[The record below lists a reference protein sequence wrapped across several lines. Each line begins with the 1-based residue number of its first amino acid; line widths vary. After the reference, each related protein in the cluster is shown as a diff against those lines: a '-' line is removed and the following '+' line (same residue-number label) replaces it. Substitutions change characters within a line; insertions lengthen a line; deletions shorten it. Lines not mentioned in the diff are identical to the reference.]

1 MTTRHTNK
9 NAGKI
14 AAIDRNLVG
23 SAYSYYGGVI
33 RATQGKEIGASGLRR
48 RFATALLSG
57 ASLMAVTFGGAG
69 AAAAGTCTQINT
81 TVICTG
87 VFDETIQYNEVD
99 DLTVVLGAGS
109 SIDTTDEVSEADF
122 DNAGIFVNGD
132 ENVSAI
138 NNGSIVTG
146 DNTHYVEYDEE
157 DGAWVYGGDRHHGIA
172 AYSSDEDAYVLN
184 SATGTIVT
192 TSRNSFGM
200 VANAWAEEWWG
211 GDATAV
217 NHGIVGTTGEGSH
230 GVVAVAKYEA
240 SIENTHTVLTSGDE
254 AHGLYAVAKYDVFI
268 DNSGT
273 VETTGHDS
281 HGIHARIDDGYWSY
295 GGAIEIVNSGS
306 IETDGEDGHGIFA
319 SAWEGNVD
327 IENSGTIDT
336 TGEGAHGIAAYGDDV
351 DVVNTVD
358 GIIVTEGDDAHGVV
372 MYGDTVSL
380 DNAGAIVTYGEDAH
394 AVVARS
400 GGIATTTIANTGFI
414 GAYGEESDAIV
425 ASGPTVRIYNNVIK
439 ADEDDEYSYDVAGVI
454 FSEEG
459 AAINVDESDDVR
471 IYNAGNIYGNVDV
484 DADKYAYLNNGG
496 LIESDRKWKAAV
508 SLDVEEGNAV
518 VDNSGT
524 IRADRRNAKGVD
536 LEGYSVTLT
545 NSGSILTYGRD
556 GHAVDL
562 DADGE
567 YGTATLNNSG
577 LIQASGEEA
586 DAVRAEGEIVRI
598 TNLAIEEEDED
609 TVYGIIRSEDGAAIR
624 VDESGSVYVANYGFI
639 YGNVSIEAEEYALV
653 LNDGSIQ
660 SDRKWKAAVSVDIE
674 EGTAIVV
681 NEGTIVTT
689 NDAAAGIEI
698 DVELGDAYVLNSG
711 TITTGSL
718 EEGYSDEGWRSHG
731 IDVFAEDNAMVLN
744 TGDVTT
750 YGNKAK
756 GIVIE
761 TQEGTAAGVNSGNI
775 DTWGERSTGL
785 SVTATSREH
794 YDGYT
799 WYDISG
805 NAIAGNIGTI
815 ETRGD
820 DASGAT
826 ALAEGGLAA
835 GINVLGG
842 SISTSGDEAHGLIA
856 AAGFESIGDAMEGE
870 DGSEEGGIAI
880 ALNGL
885 PPQLLAALGGIGEAY
900 IGEGYGLLGD
910 IAEVLID
917 ALPQGE
923 YDPSDFR
930 STIVTTG
937 DNAIGVGAF
946 VSEGTAIAANFY
958 GSITTGTRDE
968 YGALTGYY
976 SHGLVAHAEEGLA
989 AAINKYHG
997 DIVTNGDRAIGIRV
1011 SAEYGDAFA
1020 ANKYQSTVVTHGDES
1035 HGMAVYSSGED
1046 NYDRAAA

>member
-1 MTTRHTNK
+1 
-9 NAGKI
+9 
-14 AAIDRNLVG
+14 
-23 SAYSYYGGVI
+23 
-33 RATQGKEIGASGLRR
+33 
-48 RFATALLSG
+48 
-57 ASLMAVTFGGAG
+57 
-69 AAAAGTCTQINT
+69 
-81 TVICTG
+81 
-87 VFDETIQYNEVD
+87 
-99 DLTVVLGAGS
+99 
-109 SIDTTDEVSEADF
+109 
-122 DNAGIFVNGD
+122 
-132 ENVSAI
+132 
-138 NNGSIVTG
+138 
-146 DNTHYVEYDEE
+146 
-157 DGAWVYGGDRHHGIA
+157 
-172 AYSSDEDAYVLN
+172 
-184 SATGTIVT
+184 
-192 TSRNSFGM
+192 
-200 VANAWAEEWWG
+200 
-211 GDATAV
+211 
-217 NHGIVGTTGEGSH
+217 
-230 GVVAVAKYEA
+230 
-240 SIENTHTVLTSGDE
+240 
-254 AHGLYAVAKYDVFI
+254 
-268 DNSGT
+268 
-273 VETTGHDS
+273 
-281 HGIHARIDDGYWSY
+281 DGYWSY
-295 GGAIEIVNSGS
+295 GGEIEIVNSGS

-394 AVVARS
+394 AVVAHS
-400 GGIATTTIANTGFI
+400 GGFATTTIVNTGFI

-761 TQEGTAAGVNSGNI
+761 TQEGTALGLNSGTI

-1035 HGMAVYSSGED
+1035 
-1046 NYDRAAA
+1046 